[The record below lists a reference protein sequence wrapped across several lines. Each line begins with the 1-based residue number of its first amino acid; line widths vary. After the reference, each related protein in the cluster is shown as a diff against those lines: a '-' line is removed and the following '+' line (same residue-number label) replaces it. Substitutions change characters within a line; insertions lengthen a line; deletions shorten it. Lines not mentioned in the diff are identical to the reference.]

1 MNSCYS
7 RATEFIYT
15 SKTGEG
21 NFRRLLQ
28 YKSHATA
35 LRKLKQPLPDLCARA
50 WIVPEEEKQSF
61 GSELK

>member
-15 SKTGEG
+15 SCKTGEE
-21 NFRRLLQ
+21 NFQRQ
-28 YKSHATA
+28 YKKHATA
-35 LRKLKQPLPDLCARA
+35 LWKLKQPLPDLCALA